1 MTSRRLVTFG
11 GITIAVESEGSATS
25 SVVDFLFGDMDD
37 TAAREPAASFEVRPV
52 ADGMLRLTR
61 AGVLLNAC
69 DSPGG
74 IAAHLACEVAR
85 EIAKVSTAGMLYH
98 AAVVAWGRHGVVLP
112 GGSGSGKTTLSAH
125 LVHQGFSYLSD
136 ELAFVP
142 FDAMVVDGFGRPL
155 SLKPGAWPA
164 LEAELAAT
172 PEASEV
178 LATGDGFLV
187 RPVRL
192 NRVTVRR
199 RPALS
204 AIVLPKR
211 EAGAAASLR
220 RLTKAEAA
228 LALLANFVNARS
240 LPDHGLAHVTRLART
255 VPAYEAVYDDART
268 IVPAIRSAI
277 ADTTPEY

>member
-25 SVVDFLFGDMDD
+25 SVVDFLFGDMDE
-37 TAAREPAASFEVRPV
+37 TAGHEPATSFEVRPV
-52 ADGMLRLTR
+52 AAGMLRLSR
-61 AGVLLNAC
+61 AGVLLNEC
-69 DSPGG
+69 DTTGG

-85 EIAKVSTAGMLYH
+85 EIAEVSSAGMLYH
-98 AAVVAWGRHGVVLP
+98 AAVVAWGRCGVVLP

-125 LVHQGFSYLSD
+125 LVQQGFSYLSD

-164 LEAELAAT
+164 LEIELAAA
-172 PEASEV
+172 PDASEV
-178 LATGDGFLV
+178 LVSGDGFLV

-192 NRVTVRR
+192 NRMTARS
-199 RPALS
+199 RPALG
-204 AIVLPKR
+204 AIVLPRR
-211 EAGAAASLR
+211 ETGAAASLR

-228 LALLANFVNARS
+228 MALLANFVNARN

-268 IVPAIRSAI
+268 IVPAIRSVI
-277 ADTTPEY
+277 AASSAES